1 MRGNDD
7 EACRTGRVL
16 KLNGALHGARKYHPS
31 SIPAIPV
38 QGVDSLFLLVA
49 YVQGKMTSVSTCQF
63 Q

>member
-7 EACRTGRVL
+7 EACGTGWVL

-31 SIPAIPV
+31 SIPTIPI
-38 QGVDSLFLLVA
+38 QGVVSVFLLVT
-49 YVQGKMTSVSTCQF
+49 YVQRKMTSVSTCQF